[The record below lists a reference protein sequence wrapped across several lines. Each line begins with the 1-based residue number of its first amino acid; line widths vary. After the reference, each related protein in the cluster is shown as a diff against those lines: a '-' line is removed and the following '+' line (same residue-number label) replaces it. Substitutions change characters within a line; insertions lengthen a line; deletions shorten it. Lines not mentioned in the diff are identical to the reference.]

1 MPNGRVMRIDE
12 KRQCVYVV
20 RRGRSYSAPLSEVD
34 TAARVPGA
42 RVRYRLRRVGGV
54 EQAEQV
60 ELRTGTRT
68 NKRQRRFGDL
78 TGARQPGTRVRT
90 SGQSAYGIDVA
101 TQPFKVVEAWM
112 SALGQKDFDAATSLY
127 LPGAVLHLE
136 GESVTGRTRIR
147 ASMESCPWV
156 DVDPDTVDLHGMD
169 RYVIAE
175 QRGGGSSPVTY
186 FVIEQG
192 QVAEQWL
199 GTEPEIDPTDDDIVA
214 VHVVTKGTVSDDN
227 QAYAEKRIEQVIA
240 NIGSETRYARTKLSQ
255 AQNPAAG
262 NPAMAECT
270 LDLDGS
276 LIRAHAAAP
285 TMTEAIDLMVS
296 RLHNKM
302 DHRRDRERHKAT
314 GLVPPIGEW
323 RQGYLRSTHPP
334 YFERDP
340 EDREIVRHKSF
351 APDEMTVEEAVWDM
365 SLLDYDFFLFVE
377 LSTGHDCLVERTR
390 TGEAIL
396 HVLGPDG
403 EQHRPGLHDLLTSDE
418 IPPTMKLSEAIRLLD
433 ESGQPF
439 LFFDN
444 VISSRGNV
452 VYRRYDG
459 HYGLITPPVES

>member
-12 KRQCVYVV
+12 KRQCIYVV
-20 RRGRSYSAPLSEVD
+20 RRGRSYPAQLSEVD

-42 RVRYRLRRVGGV
+42 RVRYKLRRVGGV
-54 EQAEQV
+54 EHAEQV

-78 TGARQPGTRVRT
+78 TGARKPGTRVPT

-101 TQPFKVVEAWM
+101 TQPFNVVDAWI
-112 SALGQKDFDAATSLY
+112 SALGQRNFDAATSLY

-136 GESVTGRTRIR
+136 DESVSGRARIR
-147 ASMESCPWV
+147 ASMESCTWV
-156 DVDPDTVDLHGMD
+156 DVDTDAVHLHGLD
-169 RYVIAE
+169 RYVVAE
-175 QRGGGSSPVTY
+175 RLGTGSSLLTY

-199 GTEPEIDPTDDDIVA
+199 GAEPEVDTADDDVLT
-214 VHVVTKGTVSDDN
+214 VHVVPKGTVSDDN
-227 QAYAEKRIEQVIA
+227 QAYAQKRIEQVIA
-240 NIGSETRYARTKLSQ
+240 NIGTEALYARMKLSQ
-255 AQNPAAG
+255 AKNPADD
-262 NPAMAECT
+262 NPSRAECT
-270 LDLDGS
+270 LDLDGL

-285 TMTEAIDLMVS
+285 SMTEAIDLVVA
-296 RLHNKM
+296 RLHSKLE
-302 DHRRDRERHKAT
+302 HRRDRERHKAT

-377 LSTGHDCLVERTR
+377 LSTGRDCLVERTDA
-390 TGEAIL
+390 GEAIL

-403 EQHRPGLHDLLTSDE
+403 EHHRNGPDDLPTSDE
-418 IPPTMKLSEAIRLLD
+418 IPPTMKPSEAIRLLD
-433 ESGQPF
+433 QSGQPF
-439 LFFDN
+439 LFFNN

-459 HYGLITPPVES
+459 HYGLITPPVED